1 MSITKLSQI
10 STKKGDSGTSQNYNS
25 DVYDKDD
32 SLFEALGTIDEL
44 NSFLGLAYHYS
55 EIGMI
60 KQIQLYLQNMSS
72 LIATKAK
79 SAHYDSLN
87 KIDEDDVLL
96 LEEKIERLLEEK
108 PLENQFYLP
117 GSEKSKSGAYFDV
130 CRTIARRAER
140 RLITFEKEHER
151 EDLDVIKKFI
161 NRLSDL
167 LFLFSMQE

>member
-10 STKKGDSGTSQNYNS
+10 STKNGDKGTSKNYNN

-32 SLFEALGTIDEL
+32 SLFEVLGTFDEL

-55 EIGMI
+55 KVGLI

-72 LIATKAK
+72 LIATKPK
-79 SAHYDSLN
+79 SAYYSSLN
-87 KIDEDDVLL
+87 KIDEKDVFL
-96 LEEKIERLLEEK
+96 LEENIEKMLLEK

-117 GSEKSKSGAYFDV
+117 GSEKTKPGAYFDV

-140 RLITFEKEHER
+140 RLITFTKEHKR
-151 EDLDVIKKFI
+151 EDLDIVKKFI

-167 LFLFSMQE
+167 LFILSMNQ